1 MSIRQN
7 KFARRAK
14 ERQEKT
20 KNVVHD
26 ATPTVDE
33 QLSRLEDDGRRLK
46 IEFDIFFNGASK
58 RPPYDTKNRVDSVI
72 KRLAEDR
79 TFTFA
84 QRYRY
89 NSIVARYNAF
99 RELWRRTLQEREEG
113 RGTASAARTAAR
125 SDAEALKA
133 KPSVFVCADAR
144 KELPVIKNLYDTL
157 IEAKRNCGEAVD
169 DLSFPRFHH
178 LITQQ
183 ADALKQRHGCE
194 RVYFSVGVEDGRV
207 SFKAKADT

>member
-14 ERQEKT
+14 ERQEKS
-20 KNVVHD
+20 KNVLHD

-33 QLSRLEDDGRRLK
+33 QLTRLEDDGRRLK
-46 IEFDIFFNGASK
+46 VEFDIFFNGASK

-89 NSIVARYNAF
+89 NAIVARYNAF
-99 RELWRRTLQEREEG
+99 RELWRRTLQDREEG
-113 RGTASAARTAAR
+113 RDSASTARMAAR
-125 SDAEALKA
+125 AEAEVPKA
-133 KPSVFVCADAR
+133 KPSVFVCADAH
-144 KELPVIKNLYDTL
+144 KELPVIKNLYDAL
-157 IEAKRNCGEAVD
+157 IEAKRNCGEAVG

-178 LITQQ
+178 LISQQ
-183 ADALKQRHGCE
+183 ADALKQRHSCE
-194 RVYFSVGVEDGRV
+194 RVYFSVGVEGGRV